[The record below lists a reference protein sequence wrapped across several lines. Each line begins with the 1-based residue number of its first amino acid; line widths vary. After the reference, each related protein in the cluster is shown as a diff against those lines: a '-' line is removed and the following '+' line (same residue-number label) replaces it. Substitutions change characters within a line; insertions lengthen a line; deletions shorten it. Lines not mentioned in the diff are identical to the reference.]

1 MRIIITGASGVLG
14 TAVRNAFTSST
25 IEGSPY
31 EILALSHSRSG
42 QGLVPLDLLDAERVE
57 KKFEEFKPDW
67 VVHCAA
73 ERRPDVAAKVCVV
86 QS

>member
-25 IEGSPY
+25 TEGSPY

-57 KKFEEFKPDW
+57 KTFEEFKPDW

-73 ERRPDVAAKVCVV
+73 ERRPDVAAKVCVA
-86 QS
+86 